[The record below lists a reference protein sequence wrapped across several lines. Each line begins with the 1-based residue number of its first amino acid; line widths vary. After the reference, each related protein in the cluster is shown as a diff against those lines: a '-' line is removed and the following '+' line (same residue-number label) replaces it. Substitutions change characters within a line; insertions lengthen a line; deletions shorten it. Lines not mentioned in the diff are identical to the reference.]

1 MAVAEDRRGGEV
13 RYLGEIENTR
23 EAIRKL
29 VKKLS
34 KAHATLHFCYEAGP
48 CGYGIHRQLTEMGHD
63 CELVAPSKTPS
74 RPGDRVKTDRRD
86 AVLLARLHRAG
97 ELTPVWVPDEGH
109 EAMRDLV
116 RARTAAM
123 ESLRRARQQLSG
135 FLLRHDRVFRTG
147 CNWTKKHRVW
157 LSGLRFQHPAHQIVL
172 QEYIHAVDDAAAR
185 LARIEDQIRT
195 VIPIWSLAPVV
206 EAIQAMRG
214 VSFISAVTVMA
225 ETGDLGRFDSPRQL
239 MSWLG
244 LVPSEYS
251 SGPRTARGGITKAGS
266 KDARRMLIEGAWTY
280 RCHAAVGK
288 VHMAR
293 LKGLPQEIRDIA
305 WKAQIRLC
313 ARYRRLSARGK
324 PATLVV
330 TAIARELAAFIWAIA
345 RKITPN
351 TRPTPA
357 AACGEQEQP
366 EPARHPRRVSLGAEP
381 SGNPRGSFVADG
393 SLRAVDARRKTV
405 GKPKTD
411 QRSCGTQPAHQSV
424 IYRRLKA
431 LPPAM
436 RAAHINEPPAPR
448 TVSGHPVARN
458 C

>member
-1 MAVAEDRRGGEV
+1 MRENTAFVGLDVHKETIAVAVAEDRRGGEV

-29 VKKLS
+29 VKKLI
-34 KAHATLHFCYEAGP
+34 KAHDTLHFCYEAGP

-135 FLLRHDRVFRTG
+135 FLLRHDRVFRMG

-195 VIPIWSLAPVV
+195 LIPIWSLAPVV

-225 ETGDLGRFDSPRQL
+225 ETGDLGRFDNPRQL

-293 LKGLPQEIRDIA
+293 LEGLPQEIRDIA

-345 RKITPN
+345 RKVTPN
-351 TRPTPA
+351 TQPA
-357 AACGEQEQP
+357 AA
-366 EPARHPRRVSLGAEP
+366 
-381 SGNPRGSFVADG
+381 
-393 SLRAVDARRKTV
+393 AV
-405 GKPKTD
+405 
-411 QRSCGTQPAHQSV
+411 C
-424 IYRRLKA
+424 
-431 LPPAM
+431 
-436 RAAHINEPPAPR
+436 
-448 TVSGHPVARN
+448 
-458 C
+458 